1 MRNTFLNAASFVAIA
16 AFGAVSAAAET
27 SAAVEGETEFDEDT
41 PVIVVTGG
49 KTEQSLQ
56 DVTASVNVTTA
67 ETIEREPITDL
78 FDIIERVPNVTAS
91 FGEQGFAIRGID
103 QRGVGG
109 SGATLIVFVDDS
121 PLSNQTTFFGPT
133 DSWDLGQVEVFR
145 GPQSTNF
152 GRNALAGAIYVR
164 TQDPTYDYEVK
175 GRLEY
180 GNNGQ
185 RQAAIAGGGAI
196 IDDVLAFRIA
206 GNYRESDGFV
216 FNTFLNEP
224 ADATELWTGRFK
236 LLFEPTDNFKIISTS
251 SYTENFAGED
261 VIDATN
267 GNPGLPVSANQVIRE
282 VAYDTPGR
290 EGTETFIQSINA
302 TWDISDRVQ
311 LQSITTYQDTDYVRI
326 EDFDRTPAPIAA
338 LDRTGV
344 DEAYSQELRVKYLG
358 DALNVAGGFYY
369 FENEDGFTDTF
380 SVPATAVNPALPAS
394 ILIDRVSQ
402 TTNETRNFALFVDGQ
417 YSLNDTIDL
426 LFGARYDNEQLEN
439 TSVSETSIQGG
450 IPPGFEFLAPL
461 LGSQSTIT
469 DADYEAFLPKFGV
482 RLNLTD
488 DANLAFVS

>member
-1 MRNTFLNAASFVAIA
+1 MR
-16 AFGAVSAAAET
+16 G
-27 SAAVEGETEFDEDT
+27 D
-41 PVIVVTGG
+41 
-49 KTEQSLQ
+49 
-56 DVTASVNVTTA
+56 
-67 ETIEREPITDL
+67 
-78 FDIIERVPNVTAS
+78 
-91 FGEQGFAIRGID
+91 
-103 QRGVGG
+103 
-109 SGATLIVFVDDS
+109 FVD
-121 PLSNQTTFFGPT
+121 PRPRIKPFFAAHG
-133 DSWDLGQVEVFR
+133 SCC
-145 GPQSTNF
+145 
-152 GRNALAGAIYVR
+152 GRI
-164 TQDPTYDYEVK
+164 D
-175 GRLEY
+175 
-180 GNNGQ
+180 
-185 RQAAIAGGGAI
+185 
-196 IDDVLAFRIA
+196 DDVLAFRIA

-267 GNPGLPVSANQVIRE
+267 GNPGLPVSASQVIRE

-311 LQSITTYQDTDYVRI
+311 FQSITTYQDTDYVRI

-402 TTNETRNFALFVDGQ
+402 TTNETRNFAFFVDGQ

-439 TSVSETSIQGG
+439 TAVSETSIQGG

-488 DANLAFVS
+488 DANLAFVSQRAYRAGGAQIIILDGSVNEFDPEFLWNYELALRTEWLDGRLRWNANIYYSDWSDQQVLEPLEAFPTFSQTVNAGQSTLYGFETDFSLDATDELQIYGGIGYSFTVFDDFPN